1 MNRRFHRWLDDHE
14 IVRFFLIVT
23 VVAAPS
29 LLLCLVAFIR
39 FAESPHTGGWP
50 FIGAGVGWSALW
62 VISRFHYLYHLYLGG
77 E

>member
-1 MNRRFHRWLDDHE
+1 MNRSFHRWLDDHE

-50 FIGAGVGWSALW
+50 FIGVSVGWLALW
-62 VISRFHYLYHLYLGG
+62 VISRSHDLHHLYFAG